1 MSSIRRLLSRRPSA
15 EAIKQNREQ
24 NPDVLVVDDESADD
38 IFSALSSATARSILM
53 ALYESPRTAS
63 EIADNADTSLQNV
76 NYHLNNLSDSDLI
89 EVVETWRSEQG
100 KEMKVY
106 APTNEALVL
115 FAGDDINRSSFY
127 DVIKRFLGSIGVFAV
142 ASIAVERI
150 AHRIASPPSQPG
162 AGSGMGPEDPATF
175 VFSPGLLFFLG
186 CLLAFLVT
194 TVWWYYQAS

>member
-1 MSSIRRLLSRRPSA
+1 MYWRSTTSQRTTSFLLSST
-15 EAIKQNREQ
+15 
-24 NPDVLVVDDESADD
+24 
-38 IFSALSSATARSILM
+38 TARSILT
-53 ALYESPRTAS
+53 ALYGSPRTAS
-63 EIADNADTSLQNV
+63 EIADHTDTSLQNV

-106 APTNEALVL
+106 APTNETLVS
-115 FAGDDINRSSFY
+115 FAGDDINRPSFY
-127 DVIKRFLGSIGVFAV
+127 DVIKRFVGFIGVFAV

-150 AHRIASPPSQPG
+150 AYRIASLPDQPG
-162 AGSGMGPEDPATF
+162 AGSGMGPGDPGTF

-194 TVWWYYQAS
+194 TVWWYYRAS

>member
-53 ALYESPRTAS
+53 ALYESPRAAS

-150 AHRIASPPSQPG
+150 AHRIANPPSKH
-162 AGSGMGPEDPATF
+162 GSGSGICPEYTATF
-175 VFSPGLLFFLG
+175 LF
-186 CLLAFLVT
+186 
-194 TVWWYYQAS
+194 